1 MIRVLSVA
9 LLLAVL
15 TPANH
20 PAISQPLNL
29 LYSGNELLPACR
41 LAIGTE
47 RPSGADLVK
56 ATYCVGVVTTLISI
70 GPMLQSDY
78 RFCFPKGENTEQ
90 AVQVVV
96 AVLEMKPSLLE
107 RDFRGLALTAM
118 KGAWPC
124 KP

>member
-1 MIRVLSVA
+1 MIRVLFMA

-15 TPANH
+15 APGNH
-20 PAISQPLNL
+20 PAISQPVNP
-29 LYSGNELLPACR
+29 LYSGNELLAACR

-47 RPSGADLVK
+47 RPGGADLVK

-70 GPMLQSDY
+70 GSMLQPGD

-96 AVLEMKPSLLE
+96 AVLEMKPSVLDL
-107 RDFRGLALTAM
+107 DFRFLALTAM